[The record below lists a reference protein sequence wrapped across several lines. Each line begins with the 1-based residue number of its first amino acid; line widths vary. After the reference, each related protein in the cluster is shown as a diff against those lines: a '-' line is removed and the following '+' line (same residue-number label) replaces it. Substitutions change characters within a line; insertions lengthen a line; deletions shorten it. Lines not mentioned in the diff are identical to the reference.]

1 MRVNKPQTN
10 FQRQRKR
17 TVEECLQLDSAWL
30 TREQAFDPDGRPGG
44 RVVWRSG
51 WDQLEVASA
60 YYRVY
65 LGKQVITLQHSVS
78 TTRGVVGYSVRLVA
92 TELPWPGKRWWFRCP
107 LERDGVE
114 CGRHSGKLYLPPT
127 SECFGCRECHKLTY
141 QSSQESHKYDRL
153 FSQSREM
160 IGDEFSEL
168 QAMAYEH
175 EMMQQLKLRHAR
187 NTQRRKRRKAMEWG

>member
-60 YYRVY
+60 SGLPHQNR
-65 LGKQVITLQHSVS
+65 LTDFS
-78 TTRGVVGYSVRLVA
+78 TFGALALSALRG
-92 TELPWPGKRWWFRCP
+92 
-107 LERDGVE
+107 
-114 CGRHSGKLYLPPT
+114 
-127 SECFGCRECHKLTY
+127 
-141 QSSQESHKYDRL
+141 
-153 FSQSREM
+153 
-160 IGDEFSEL
+160 
-168 QAMAYEH
+168 
-175 EMMQQLKLRHAR
+175 
-187 NTQRRKRRKAMEWG
+187 